1 MGKGAFIEDLS
12 VNLTERQQVL
22 LRVSLQIKLFVTE
35 LADKHG

>member
-1 MGKGAFIEDLS
+1 MGKGGFIEDLS